1 MSVDSRA
8 HSICHERKMADVAD
22 IRATVSQEDEV
33 KFCSPACRKAGTAP
47 SRG

>member
-33 KFCSPACRKAGTAP
+33 KFCSAACRKAGAAAVRP
-47 SRG
+47 